1 MSPALARLMGDALAA
16 YPFVIES
23 TDGAALAPRAILDRA
38 AALAAAL
45 DAAGLG
51 PDEPVL
57 VRVSNRPEDLIAFLG
72 VWRAGA
78 VAVPLHAH
86 AAPATIE
93 AVTAQS
99 AARFLVDG
107 DMLAA
112 IGTVPP
118 PERPLLRGAALVIFT
133 SGSTGRPKG
142 VVLGHDAFAGKIGVL
157 ARLVG
162 IGPHDTVLLPLQ
174 LIFIFGLWVLLV
186 ALTRAA
192 RIVLMG
198 KFTPE
203 AVLDRLPRTTVL
215 GCVPSMLRTVFAHP
229 PRGGDRLRMVLT
241 GGEGLGRPLTDTLRT
256 RHPGAGVYDLYGL
269 TETGAADFCLGPADT
284 EAGIGTIGRPTE
296 HVEARLGPA
305 EQAVDAGCGE
315 LLLRSPYGML
325 GYLDNPE
332 LTQAS
337 FSDGFFRT
345 GDLAR
350 RRPDGHMEIVGRIK
364 EIISRGGNKIAPAEI
379 DLVLSRHPDV
389 AAALCAGVPDPRLG
403 ETVHA
408 AVVLKPGA
416 RADAAELKAWTAS
429 RLERFKIP
437 EVIHIVPAL
446 PQGPTGKA
454 LRAGVTTLARATA
467 AGDRA

>member
-16 YPFVIES
+16 YPFVIEGA
-23 TDGAALAPRAILDRA
+23 DGAALAPRAILDRA
-38 AALAAAL
+38 TALATAL
-45 DAAGLG
+45 GAAGLG
-51 PDEPVL
+51 RDEPVL
-57 VRVSNRPEDLIAFLG
+57 VRVSNRPEDLVAFLG
-72 VWRAGA
+72 VWQAGA
-78 VAVPLHAH
+78 VAVPLHAY

-107 DMLAA
+107 DTLAA
-112 IGTVPP
+112 IGAAPP
-118 PERPLLRGAALVIFT
+118 PERPLLRGAALIIFT
-133 SGSTGRPKG
+133 SGSTGQPKG
-142 VVLGHDAFAGKIGVL
+142 VVLGHDAFAGKICVL
-157 ARLVG
+157 TRLVG
-162 IGPHDTVLLPLQ
+162 VGPGDTMLLPLQ

-198 KFTPE
+198 KFTAE

-229 PRGGDRLRMVLT
+229 ARGGDRLRMVLT
-241 GGEGLGRPLTDTLRT
+241 GGEGLGRALTETLRA

-269 TETGAADFCLGPADT
+269 TETGAADFCLGPADA
-284 EAGIGTIGRPTE
+284 AGIGTIGRPTE
-296 HVEARLGPA
+296 NVEARLGPA
-305 EQAVDAGCGE
+305 EQAVGAGCGE
-315 LLLRSPYGML
+315 LLIRSPYGML

-337 FSDGFFRT
+337 FADGFFRT

-350 RRPDGHMEIVGRIK
+350 MRPDGYVEIVGRIK

-389 AAALCAGVPDPRLG
+389 AAALCAGVPDLRLG

-429 RLERFKIP
+429 RLERFKVP
-437 EVIHIVPAL
+437 EAIHIVSAL

-454 LRAGVTTLARATA
+454 LRAGVTALALATA